1 MTSGPSAPAPFRVGP
16 LPLYRLRSPAAGL
29 RCWAVGS
36 ITEHGKEL
44 LFPLALLNNYVF
56 FLPGSSTFAG
66 LLEHRT
72 FCWATR
78 TPDLCRDP
86 AAAGLLEQRTFAGIL
101 LLGYRNSGPFAG
113 MLLLLLG
120 YRNSGPFAGILLLLG
135 YSNSGPFAGI
145 LLLLR
150 WGLLS
155 LLLCQRR
162 HGRRP
167 GPEEGKTQSCC
178 TNEPLICGGQPHPGK
193 IEARQRRHGRRPG
206 PGEGKTQPC

>member
-56 FLPGSSTFAG
+56 FC
-66 LLEHRT
+66 RD
-72 FCWATR
+72 TR

-86 AAAGLLEQRTFAGIL
+86 AAAGLLEQRTFAGL
-101 LLGYRNSGPFAG
+101 LEHRT
-113 MLLLLLG
+113 
-120 YRNSGPFAGILLLLG
+120 FAGILLLLLG
-135 YSNSGPFAGI
+135 YLNSEPLPGYRNTGPLPGSCCCCWATGTPD
-145 LLLLR
+145 LCR
-150 WGLLS
+150 DHPAAAVGLLS

-167 GPEEGKTQSCC
+167 GPGRGKRNLAAP
-178 TNEPLICGGQPHPGK
+178 TNP
-193 IEARQRRHGRRPG
+193 
-206 PGEGKTQPC
+206 